1 MFCDLAGYTSLSEI
15 LGPEEA
21 YSIMDQVYEILIHNH
36 GLHRISNRKLSALT
50 AVHNF
55 FIRRRDG
62 ITATERFFGNKP
74 KAMFEFLLNNIDL
87 PGRPARRRL

>member
-1 MFCDLAGYTSLSEI
+1 MFCDMSGYAFLSET

-21 YSIMDQVYEILIHNH
+21 YAIMDQVYEILIHNH
-36 GLHRISNRKLSALT
+36 GLHWISNRKLSALA

-62 ITATERFFGNKP
+62 TTAAERFFGNKP
-74 KAMFEFLLNNIDL
+74 KAMFEVLLNNIDL